1 MKIAAIDNNTQN
13 VSSAKK
19 NNIGFKSIGTSILG
33 ASGALMQGIENKGYF
48 VSFLI
53 QDGLGMTLPRVIT
66 GFHRDKEIT
75 GEYNVKEGLEVLGRE
90 GMTGPFMMSVAPLML
105 FLGGKFCKSTA
116 TNTRLIKI
124 IGDNFKTMLSNP
136 AFNNAVKSDKK
147 AFKKEFFRYNLEK
160 FYKDTVPDDKN
171 SKETV
176 EYLLQEFEKFNSGDK
191 KLAEQS
197 YKNMLNKLNDKM
209 LESSEQLDDICRLS
223 VKYNGQTKTFAS
235 GDVIKAI
242 RDYGNDAIEN
252 NSNFKDIDTKAAEN
266 IKNNFASKRLLFN
279 IATVASTLGG
289 LSVLPKIYARSSVAP
304 GAAHLV
310 EQKEKAKNEKSE
322 NNNSQVA
329 FQGKGINSEG
339 ILSKIGK
346 VLTKKV
352 PDWFQREFEYS
363 GINFTPSLMA
373 CLSLFGLLLPRGLR
387 AYNRAYVDEN
397 GKRDMSEI
405 NEILLRDSISSLA
418 VVYTVPILTKL
429 LVNSYENN
437 RGFVL
442 TNKASMHKS
451 PWKKFIDVINP
462 YSDLKVMTNTELEA
476 LYGNINSKDKM
487 LNFAKFI
494 DKKGGDLEKIMQ
506 KSTNQ
511 ESIFNSQS
519 FTLES
524 IKTKSKAEKNAQI
537 INLIEKMENNAKTN
551 ELITKLMKDNGNIKQ
566 SSITRIARG
575 LNSIPGAIVTII
587 ISPIILGCLIPLL
600 TYANTRK
607 AHAKMAAGVNLG
619 AGENKAKS
627 KQYA

>member
-1 MKIAAIDNNTQN
+1 MKIAAVDKNTQTMPSHNKKN
-13 VSSAKK
+13 VS
-19 NNIGFKSIGTSILG
+19 FKSFGATILG

-75 GEYNVKEGLEVLGRE
+75 GEYNIKEGFEVLGRE
-90 GMTGPFMMSVAPLML
+90 GLTGPFMMSVAPLML
-105 FLGGKFCKSTA
+105 FLGGKFCKSA
-116 TNTRLIKI
+116 GTNTRLIKI
-124 IGDNFKTMLSNP
+124 IGENFKSMLNNES
-136 AFNNAVKSDKK
+136 FNQAIKSDKA
-147 AFKKEFFRYNLEK
+147 AFKKEFFKYNIEK
-160 FYKDTVPDDKN
+160 FYKDSIPNDKN

-176 EYLLQEFEKFNSGDK
+176 EYLLKEFEIFNSSDK
-191 KLAEQS
+191 KQSEQA
-197 YKNMLNKLNDKM
+197 YKNMLTKLNDKM
-209 LESSEQLDDICRLS
+209 LETSDNLDEICRLTAN
-223 VKYNGQTKTFAS
+223 VNGETKTFAS

-252 NSNFKDIDTKAAEN
+252 NSMYKDIDAAAAEN
-266 IKNNFASKRLLFN
+266 IKNNFASKRMLFN
-279 IATVASTLGG
+279 IATVGGTLGG

-310 EQKEKAKNEKSE
+310 EQKEKAKAE
-322 NNNSQVA
+322 NNQNTENSQVA
-329 FQGKGINSEG
+329 FKGKGINSDG
-339 ILSKIGK
+339 LLSNIGK
-346 VLTKKV
+346 FLTKKV

-387 AYNRAYVDEN
+387 AYNRAYIDEN
-397 GKRDMSEI
+397 GKRDMSEL

-437 RGFVL
+437 RGFIL
-442 TNKASMHKS
+442 TNRASMNKT

-462 YSDLKVMTNTELEA
+462 YSDLKVMTNTELES
-476 LYGNINSKDKM
+476 LYGNINTKEKM

-494 DKKGGDLEKIMQ
+494 NKKGGDLEKILQ
-506 KSTNQ
+506 KSTTK
-511 ESIFNSQS
+511 ETLFNSNT
-519 FTLES
+519 FTLDS
-524 IKTKSKAEKNAQI
+524 IKSESKSVKNAKI
-537 INLIEKMENNAKTN
+537 IDLIEKMENSAKTN
-551 ELITKLMKDNGNIKQ
+551 EGIAKLMKDNGAIKQ

-600 TYANTRK
+600 TYSNTRK
-607 AHAKMAAGVNLG
+607 AHAKMAMNNANEQSKVVN
-619 AGENKAKS
+619 A
-627 KQYA
+627 